1 MPNHITQISH
11 SFSILD
17 KPICLPIK
25 IILLPVTT
33 LIHIV
38 KRVVQTFFGYL
49 LKLGV
54 FPFGSMNRSWLR
66 RKIIEVYQGGC
77 YDTHDRSLLNPKR
90 LNQAFKI
97 LENVGGIRS
106 KTFCKD
112 GTKLDTMILRYQDV
126 KSKIERRG
134 GKFVSLPISIDNI
147 IKEGRTT
154 TTHCSQSRWNPQEY
168 VDLIIPSEDR
178 DIHEWENFCKDV
190 LTPSNLERA
199 EVKLT
204 DGRVV
209 AAYILKHWD
218 ANKPIIR
225 PKPGQLFV
233 RCNAPTESYAMAK
246 RDILRHVLGL
256 DADVL
261 CFDYPGTWASEGEP
275 SEGAYYLSA
284 ETMVEKAA
292 NEYGYA
298 FKDIWATGFCLGGA
312 VVGHLK
318 RKYHDQ
324 GINICTQNAFNCLYD
339 TVRLQVWPANILSPI
354 AMPEL
359 KSKNPQ
365 IIDLVDQD
373 SFNTIGKFYN
383 LAPSTHSKGG
393 ISVIINTDTD
403 TTVPKTSHQQL
414 VDAVSGVSK
423 KTFPIFFAHPNKN
436 KNGHSYD
443 VLGERVVWDKFA
455 EAVIYKDHPNVLQ
468 SSNPLYARMSNR
480 FWNLLQAS

>member
-1 MPNHITQISH
+1 MPNNITHISH
-11 SFSILD
+11 SFSVLD
-17 KPICLPIK
+17 RPICLPIK
-25 IILLPVTT
+25 IVLLPITT
-33 LIHIV
+33 IVHIV
-38 KRVVQTFFGYL
+38 KRVLQTFFGYL

-54 FPFGSMNRSWLR
+54 FPFGSMNSSWLR
-66 RKIIEVYQGGC
+66 RKIIEIYQGGC

-90 LNQAFKI
+90 LEQAFKI
-97 LENVGGIRS
+97 LENVGGVRCP
-106 KTFCKD
+106 TYCKD

-126 KSKIERRG
+126 KKKIERKG
-134 GKFVSLPISIDNI
+134 GIFTCLSISIEEAV
-147 IKEGRTT
+147 KEGRTT
-154 TTHCSQSRWNPQEY
+154 ITHCTQKAWNPQEY
-168 VDLIIPSEDR
+168 VDVIIPSEHR

-199 EVKLT
+199 RITLT

-261 CFDYPGTWASEGEP
+261 CFDYPGTWKSEGVP
-275 SEGAYYLSA
+275 SEGAYYLAA
-284 ETMVEKAA
+284 ETIVEKAV
-292 NEYGYA
+292 NEYGYD
-298 FKDIWATGFCLGGA
+298 FKNTWGTGFCLGGA

-324 GINICTQNAFNCLYD
+324 GINICTQNAFNRLDD
-339 TVRLQVWPANILSPI
+339 TLRLQVCPANILSPRVKG
-354 AMPEL
+354 EL
-359 KSKNPQ
+359 KSKNPE
-365 IIDLVDQD
+365 IIRLADQD
-373 SFNTIGKFYN
+373 SFDTVGKFN
-383 LAPSTHSKGG
+383 HLTPSTHAKGG

-403 TTVPKTSHQQL
+403 TTVPRTSHQQL
-414 VDAVSGVSK
+414 KDAISRVSR
-423 KTFPIFFAHPNKN
+423 KTFPILFEHPNKN

-443 VLGERVVWDKFA
+443 VLGERVVWDKFV
-455 EAVIYKDHPNVLQ
+455 EAVIYKDHPSVLWP
-468 SSNPLYARMSNR
+468 SNPLCSRMFNR